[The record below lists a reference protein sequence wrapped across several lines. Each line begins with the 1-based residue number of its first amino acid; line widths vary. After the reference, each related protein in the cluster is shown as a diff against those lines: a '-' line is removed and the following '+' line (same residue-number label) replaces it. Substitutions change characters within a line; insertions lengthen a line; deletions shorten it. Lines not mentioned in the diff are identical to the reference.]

1 MCRVRSAVTMDAR
14 SGLTMSIQRYMLAL
28 VLCAPVTCGV
38 VSAQTQQGQSS
49 SSADSKQAV
58 APAPAQNA
66 ATDAN
71 KPKPASKPVVFTNE
85 NLHDAAANKEIQVQP
100 ILPPVAQKNAT
111 GNRTSQAANAKKQQS
126 PAAAPA
132 KPKVELDPH
141 KVLTNDDLRKL
152 DRQGGMS
159 VVGTSVDLS
168 TIYDCDINCYNQ
180 VRSSAQVYPSSN
192 LDWMRDL
199 RTGIEQLKL
208 DNYWRAYLVRLADL
222 RSNICT
228 IADDERTALNRADN
242 ENNVTD
248 EQINIREEFAQKL
261 KSVNDDITAEY
272 GRMNSMQSRYSPLV
286 SRFMYTQVLR
296 IMTSNCPGSP
306 YYYGSDDPEDVTP

>member
-1 MCRVRSAVTMDAR
+1 MR
-14 SGLTMSIQRYMLAL
+14 IQNYILAL
-28 VLCAPVTCGV
+28 TLCAPAASCVLLAQAQQ
-38 VSAQTQQGQSS
+38 AQTS
-49 SSADSKQAV
+49 SSAAQTVDSKQTTP
-58 APAPAQNA
+58 PAASQNA
-66 ATDAN
+66 TAADAN
-71 KPKPASKPVVFTNE
+71 KPKPSSKSVVFTNE
-85 NLHDAAANKEIQVQP
+85 NLHDAATNKEVRAQSGSQSA
-100 ILPPVAQKNAT
+100 AQKNASAT
-111 GNRTSQAANAKKQQS
+111 GNQASQATNAKKLQS

-152 DRQGGMS
+152 NRQGGMS
-159 VVGTSVDLS
+159 VVGTNVDLS

-180 VRSSAQVYPSSN
+180 VRSTAQVYPSSN

-208 DNYWRAYLVRLADL
+208 DNDWRAYLVRLADL
-222 RSNICT
+222 RSKICS
-228 IADDERTALNRADN
+228 IADDEKTALHRADN

-272 GRMNSMQSRYSPLV
+272 GRMTPMQSRYSPLV

-296 IMTSNCPGSP
+296 VMTTNCPRSQFDND
-306 YYYGSDDPEDVTP
+306 YYDPDPNL

>member
-1 MCRVRSAVTMDAR
+1 MR
-14 SGLTMSIQRYMLAL
+14 IQRYMLAL
-28 VLCAPVTCGV
+28 VLCAPATCGV
-38 VSAQTQQGQSS
+38 VFAQTQQGQSS
-49 SSADSKQAV
+49 SSTAQTADRKQAV
-58 APAPAQNA
+58 AAALTQNAPAA
-66 ATDAN
+66 ATDAS

-85 NLHDAAANKEIQVQP
+85 NLHDAAANKGIQAQSGSQP
-100 ILPPVAQKNAT
+100 ATQKNA
-111 GNRTSQAANAKKQQS
+111 NAQANQTSQAPKSEKQQS

-159 VVGTSVDLS
+159 VVGSSVDLS

-180 VRSSAQVYPSSN
+180 VRSTAQVYPSSN

-199 RTGIEQLKL
+199 RTRIEQLKL
-208 DNYWRAYLVRLADL
+208 DNDWRAYLVRLADL
-222 RSNICT
+222 RSKICT
-228 IADDERTALNRADN
+228 IADDERTALHRADN
-242 ENNVTD
+242 EDNVTD

-296 IMTSNCPGSP
+296 IMTTNCPGSP

>member
-1 MCRVRSAVTMDAR
+1 MR
-14 SGLTMSIQRYMLAL
+14 IQLYMLAL
-28 VLCAPVTCGV
+28 VLCAPITCGV
-38 VSAQTQQGQSS
+38 VFAQTQQGQSGS
-49 SSADSKQAV
+49 SAAQAADSKQAV

-66 ATDAN
+66 APTDAN
-71 KPKPASKPVVFTNE
+71 KPKPVSKPVVFTNE
-85 NLHDAAANKEIQVQP
+85 NLRDGTANNEIQVQP
-100 ILPPVAQKNAT
+100 SLPSAAQKNA
-111 GNRTSQAANAKKQQS
+111 NAAVKQTSQAPNSKKQQS

-208 DNYWRAYLVRLADL
+208 DNDWRAYLVRLADL
-222 RSNICT
+222 RSKICT
-228 IADDERTALNRADN
+228 IADDERTALHRADN

-248 EQINIREEFAQKL
+248 EQINTREEFAQKL

-306 YYYGSDDPEDVTP
+306 YYYGSDDPSL